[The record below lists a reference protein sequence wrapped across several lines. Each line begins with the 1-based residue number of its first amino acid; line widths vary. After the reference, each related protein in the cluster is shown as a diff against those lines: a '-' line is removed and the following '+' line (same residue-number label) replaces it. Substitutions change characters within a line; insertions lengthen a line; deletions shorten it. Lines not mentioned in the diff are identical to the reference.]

1 MTRVAGFI
9 AFGALSALGWWSFVS
24 IFGASTASIGGIGSA
39 FFGVL
44 CAIAALLSL
53 KPRKAQK

>member
-1 MTRVAGFI
+1 MNRVIGFI

-24 IFGASTASIGGIGSA
+24 IFGASIVSIGGLGSA
-39 FFGVL
+39 AFGVL

-53 KPRKAQK
+53 LPRKKFK

>member
-1 MTRVAGFI
+1 MNRVIGFI

-24 IFGASTASIGGIGSA
+24 IFGASTVSIGGLGSA
-39 FFGVL
+39 AFGVL

-53 KPRKAQK
+53 LPRKKFK